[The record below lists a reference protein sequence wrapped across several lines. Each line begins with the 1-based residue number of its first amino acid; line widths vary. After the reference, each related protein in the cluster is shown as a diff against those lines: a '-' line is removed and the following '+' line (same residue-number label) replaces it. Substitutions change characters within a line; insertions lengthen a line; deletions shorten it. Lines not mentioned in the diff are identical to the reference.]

1 MSPERAS
8 LRIFPL
14 RHAPSIIRFKPLI
27 TFKNVSKQYAGNRG
41 ALDCIDLT
49 IEQGSMVSII
59 GPSGAGKTTFIRCV
73 NRLIDC
79 TAGTVEID
87 GEILQKMNSRRLKQ
101 LRRNIGMIFQNYNLV
116 ERLTVLENT
125 LHGCLGALPLYRSLF
140 GLYPREAKEQALAI
154 LKELGLSDYLYQ
166 RCADLSGGQKQRTGI
181 ARALMQNPEILL
193 CDEPISSLDPQSAQ
207 DILDYIEKIVKTQN
221 LTCIMNLHHVE
232 YAKRYSDRIIGLRD
246 GRLVFDGRP
255 EELSEEA
262 LCRIFYS
269 GSHTEKKNCHEI

>member
-1 MSPERAS
+1 M
-8 LRIFPL
+8 
-14 RHAPSIIRFKPLI
+14 LI
-27 TFKNVSKQYAGNRG
+27 TFKNVSKRYAGDRL
-41 ALDCIDLT
+41 ALDSINLT
-49 IEQGSMVSII
+49 IEQGTMVSVI
-59 GPSGAGKTTFIRCV
+59 GPSGAGKTTFIRCI

-87 GEILQKMNSRRLKQ
+87 GEALQKMNSRRLKQ
-101 LRRNIGMIFQNYNLV
+101 LRRKIGMIFQNYNLV

-140 GLYPREAKEQALAI
+140 GLYPPVEKERAFAI
-154 LKELGLSDYLYQ
+154 LEELGLSDYLYQ

-193 CDEPISSLDPQSAQ
+193 CDEPVSSLDPQSAQ
-207 DILDYIEKIVKTQN
+207 DILNYIEKIVRTRN

-232 YAKRYSDRIIGLRD
+232 YAKRYSDRIIGLRN
-246 GRLVFDGRP
+246 GNVVFDGKP

-262 LCRIFYS
+262 LHTIFSS
-269 GSHTEKKNCHEI
+269 GSHTEKKDSHEI

>member
-1 MSPERAS
+1 M
-8 LRIFPL
+8 
-14 RHAPSIIRFKPLI
+14 IRFKPLI
-27 TFKNVSKQYAGNRG
+27 TFKNVSKQYANNRS
-41 ALDCIDLT
+41 ALESIDLT
-49 IEQGSMVSII
+49 IEEGTMVSVI
-59 GPSGAGKTTFIRCV
+59 GPSGAGKTTLIRCI

-87 GEILQKMNSRRLKQ
+87 GEAIQKMHSRRLKQ
-101 LRRNIGMIFQNYNLV
+101 LRRKIGMIFQNYNLV

-154 LKELGLSDYLYQ
+154 LEEIGLSDHLYQ

-181 ARALMQNPEILL
+181 ARALMQNPQILL
-193 CDEPISSLDPQSAQ
+193 CDEPVSSLDPQSAQ
-207 DILDYIEKIVKTQN
+207 DILNYIEKIVRTRH

-246 GRLVFDGRP
+246 GRLVFDGKP
-255 EELSEEA
+255 EELSEDA
-262 LCRIFYS
+262 LRRIFSS
-269 GSHTEKKNCHEI
+269 GSHPEKKERHEI

>member
-1 MSPERAS
+1 M
-8 LRIFPL
+8 
-14 RHAPSIIRFKPLI
+14 I

-49 IEQGSMVSII
+49 IKQGSMVSII

-140 GLYPREAKEQALAI
+140 GLYPQEAKDQALAI

-207 DILDYIEKIVKTQN
+207 DILDYIEKIVKTRN

-269 GSHTEKKNCHEI
+269 GYHTEKKNCHEI